1 MNVVVVLL
9 LFALSLPV
17 EVESIERRGLDEEK
31 ESQLSQFIL
40 LDSDEDQDEPPQH
53 DSAGY
58 LIGQNPLVSKED
70 YDDLDKEI
78 TEEDYEK
85 LDKEIAEEDE
95 RDSQFYFLGEDGESK
110 EGYEEFDEENEIL
123 MSRSQNGGLN
133 FDEFDE
139 EREEDDEYDTMEN
152 EYDTYDERDTI
163 EYDKYGNQI
172 LNNSEDYEESDK
184 EESQFYL
191 LDSDENVQNNG
202 VERDDLDKFD
212 DLDEVIESDNDGT
225 EGFKVFSID
234 DEEEKES
241 SSSGNI
247 GAFGGI
253 GAFGSNGVGDIEYE
267 SASYDYERE
276 EEMEEV
282 EALESDIEDT
292 MEEEKTERTVSVE
305 TKGVLLPDDTVED
318 TLNMFD
324 EALCSKSTLMRT
336 SLEDF
341 VSTAA
346 LVDGETSLECASDAA
361 TLTTCTICNK
371 CTNCYDKFLQLKKE
385 QGGSCDEQS
394 ELFKYCGCDACQE
407 EEKVLLACLCP
418 NSAASNLG
426 ISLALASILL
436 SILFLN

>member
-1 MNVVVVLL
+1 MYGN
-9 LFALSLPV
+9 
-17 EVESIERRGLDEEK
+17 IDNDNLDADYADATDAK
-31 ESQLSQFIL
+31 Y
-40 LDSDEDQDEPPQH
+40 D
-53 DSAGY
+53 
-58 LIGQNPLVSKED
+58 KED
-70 YDDLDKEI
+70 
-78 TEEDYEK
+78 
-85 LDKEIAEEDE
+85 
-95 RDSQFYFLGEDGESK
+95 
-110 EGYEEFDEENEIL
+110 
-123 MSRSQNGGLN
+123 
-133 FDEFDE
+133 
-139 EREEDDEYDTMEN
+139 
-152 EYDTYDERDTI
+152 
-163 EYDKYGNQI
+163 
-172 LNNSEDYEESDK
+172 
-184 EESQFYL
+184 
-191 LDSDENVQNNG
+191 
-202 VERDDLDKFD
+202 
-212 DLDEVIESDNDGT
+212 
-225 EGFKVFSID
+225 
-234 DEEEKES
+234 
-241 SSSGNI
+241 
-247 GAFGGI
+247 
-253 GAFGSNGVGDIEYE
+253 
-267 SASYDYERE
+267 DYERE